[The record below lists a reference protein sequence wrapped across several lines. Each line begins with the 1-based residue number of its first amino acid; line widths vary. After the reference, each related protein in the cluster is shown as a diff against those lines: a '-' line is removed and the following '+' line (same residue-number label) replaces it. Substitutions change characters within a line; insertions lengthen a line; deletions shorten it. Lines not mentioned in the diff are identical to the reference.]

1 MSSQSAP
8 QKRRQ
13 TVPRIRSRKGG
24 KKPLTMLTAYTYAHA
39 RLVDA
44 AGVDMI
50 LVGDSLANVCLGHET
65 TLPVTVEQMV
75 YHTAAVRRGTER
87 ALVVGDMPFLSYNV
101 SIPQAI
107 ENAGRFLKEAGADA
121 VKLEGGTEVADVV
134 RAITRAGIPV
144 MGHVGLT
151 PQTVSKLG
159 GYKVQ
164 GKSALAARH
173 LVDACLALEEAGAFA
188 VVLECVPSDVA
199 SEITQRL
206 EIPTI
211 GIGAGPSTDGQVL
224 VFHDV
229 LGVFV
234 DGFEPR
240 FVKRYANLGEQAVA
254 AISEFVQEVQTG
266 TFPAPEHGFAMKRG
280 EGDKLSGALS
290 EPTRGAVADGL
301 VASESGAVAR
311 ESE

>member
-1 MSSQSAP
+1 MSSQQAP
-8 QKRRQ
+8 KPRRQ
-13 TVPRIRSRKGG
+13 TVPRIMARKGG
-24 KKPLTMLTAYTYAHA
+24 KKPLSMLTAYTYAHA

-65 TLPVTVEQMV
+65 TLPVTVDQMV
-75 YHTAAVRRGTER
+75 YHTAAVRRGTEQ

-101 SIPQAI
+101 SIPSAI

-121 VKLEGGTEVADVV
+121 VKLEGGTEVADAV
-134 RAITRAGIPV
+134 RAIVRAGIPV

-173 LVDACLALEEAGAFA
+173 LVDATLALEDAGAFA
-188 VVLECVPSDVA
+188 IVLECVPSDVA
-199 SEITQRL
+199 DEITQRL

-211 GIGAGPSTDGQVL
+211 GIGAGPKTDGQVL

-234 DGFEPR
+234 GGFSPR

-254 AISEFVQEVQTG
+254 AIAEFVQEVQTG
-266 TFPAPEHGFAMKRG
+266 AFPGPEHGFSMSEG
-280 EGDKLSGALS
+280 EEGKLQNVLS
-290 EPTRGAVADGL
+290 RPTRGAVADGL
-301 VASESGAVAR
+301 VASES
-311 ESE
+311 E

>member
-1 MSSQSAP
+1 MSSHKESSP
-8 QKRRQ
+8 KRQ
-13 TVPRIRSRKGG
+13 TVPRIRARKG
-24 KKPLTMLTAYTYAHA
+24 KKPLTMLTAYSYSQA

-50 LVGDSLANVCLGHET
+50 LVGDSLANVFLGHET

-101 SIPQAI
+101 SIPAAI
-107 ENAGRFLKEAGADA
+107 EHAGAFLKEGGADA
-121 VKLEGGTEVADVV
+121 IKLEGGVEVADTV
-134 RAITRAGIPV
+134 RAIVRAGIPV

-164 GKSALAARH
+164 GRSAMAARH
-173 LVDACLALEEAGAFA
+173 LADATSALEEAGAFA

-199 SEITQRL
+199 AEITQRL

-211 GIGAGPSTDGQVL
+211 GIGAGPGTDGQVL
-224 VFHDV
+224 VFHDL
-229 LGVFV
+229 LGISPG
-234 DGFEPR
+234 GFAPR
-240 FVKRYANLGEQAVA
+240 FVKRYAELGKL
-254 AISEFVQEVQTG
+254 AIEAIEAFVGEVRQG
-266 TFPAPEHGFAMKRG
+266 AFPGPEHGFSMTEG
-280 EGDKLSGALS
+280 EELKLQSALS
-290 EPTRGAVADGL
+290 RPTRGAVADGW
-301 VASESGAVAR
+301 VASAED
-311 ESE
+311 